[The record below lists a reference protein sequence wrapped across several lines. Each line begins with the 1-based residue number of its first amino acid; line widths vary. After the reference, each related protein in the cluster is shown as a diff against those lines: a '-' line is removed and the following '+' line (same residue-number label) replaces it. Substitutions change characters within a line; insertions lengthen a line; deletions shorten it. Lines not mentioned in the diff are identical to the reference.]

1 MTRSRSLVP
10 FSIPFLLSAC
20 ASAGG
25 TFAPLG
31 PEHPASA
38 EAPEV
43 AVADPS
49 AVLRAREAS
58 FAARPDP
65 GEATAERAAGA
76 FVCPMHPEVASDQA
90 GRCPKCGMKLVAREE
105 EQHEEHDHDG

>member
-1 MTRSRSLVP
+1 MTRSRSLIP
-10 FSIPFLLSAC
+10 FALSFLLSAC

-25 TFAPLG
+25 TLMPLG

-38 EAPEV
+38 DAPEV

-49 AVLRAREAS
+49 AVLRVQEPSFGGPAPSEAP
-58 FAARPDP
+58 AQH
-65 GEATAERAAGA
+65 AAGA
-76 FVCPMHPEVASDQA
+76 YVCPMHPEVAFGQP

-105 EQHEEHDHDG
+105 EEHGEHDHDG